1 MYYVLVI
8 TRGLSSRQICI
19 PIVECKQQ
27 ASICQPR
34 YPPFVNVSV
43 KCRQVKREGMN
54 NPDVLPLLLSFHLCL
69 PEGSS
74 GFHYSKEG
82 NANTLPPSDRA
93 EKKAAICGDIF
104 GYLSKVFPRSSNY
117 FRKGRIYLLLLVLCL
132 TKKCLLALP
141 AFLQI
146 NLIHSPRCCVVE
158 YCIKRLEERQNRGNK
173 ICLQINKNIIDVLAP
188 HNIHKLHLA

>member
-1 MYYVLVI
+1 MYSHSRMQTTSKL
-8 TRGLSSRQICI
+8 LSAKIST
-19 PIVECKQQ
+19 VCK
-27 ASICQPR
+27 CQCEM
-34 YPPFVNVSV
+34 STS
-43 KCRQVKREGMN
+43 KEREGMN

-158 YCIKRLEERQNRGNK
+158 YCIKRLSLHNAQRNESNDLFQIFLKAIVPSSSTTSCNK
-173 ICLQINKNIIDVLAP
+173 SRCK
-188 HNIHKLHLA
+188 